1 MTKTDP
7 FNHLYLDKEEAEIE
21 AALARGEFI
30 STPDLAATKKL
41 FARAA
46 KNYLVLQ
53 KSKPITIRVNQAD
66 LLKVKVKAKRNRIP
80 YQTLLGTLIHQYAED
95 QTQLQL

>member
-7 FNHLYLDKEEAEIE
+7 FNHLHLDKEEAEIE

-30 STPDLAATKKL
+30 SAPDLAATKKL
-41 FARAA
+41 FAQAA
-46 KNYLVLQ
+46 KHYRALQ
-53 KSKPITIRVNQAD
+53 KSKPITIRVNQED
-66 LLKVKVKAKRNRIP
+66 LLKVKIKAKRNRLP
-80 YQTLLGTLIHQYAED
+80 YQTLLGSLIHQYAED

>member
-1 MTKTDP
+1 MTQISPFKNLQLDP
-7 FNHLYLDKEEAEIE
+7 EETAIE

-30 STPDLAATKKL
+30 SVPNLAATKRL
-41 FARAA
+41 FEKAAR
-46 KNYLVLQ
+46 NYQALQ
-53 KSKPITIRVNQAD
+53 KSKPITIRVNQED
-66 LLKVKVKAKRNRIP
+66 LLKVKIKAKRNRIP